1 MNKGL
6 ERGKKQQIGE
16 FKKAG
21 VGKKA
26 DLIYDIR
33 PGNWNPHMSQL
44 LNSGLLKISSELAQ

>member
-21 VGKKA
+21 VGGKA